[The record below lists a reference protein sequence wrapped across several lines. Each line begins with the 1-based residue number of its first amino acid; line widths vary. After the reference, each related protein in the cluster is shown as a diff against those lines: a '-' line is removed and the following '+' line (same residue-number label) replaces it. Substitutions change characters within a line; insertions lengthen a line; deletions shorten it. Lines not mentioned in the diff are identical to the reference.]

1 MLDAIRGNRSVSSD
15 IALLTG
21 MGVCP
26 HPLFDRLSLECW
38 ELHKAMKAG
47 VPLPW
52 SYYEAP
58 AIFMIAEKI
67 MTAEESLMDQ
77 ESVPD
82 GV

>member
-1 MLDAIRGNRSVSSD
+1 MLDSIRGDRFVSAD

-26 HPLFDRLSLECW
+26 HPLFDKLSLECW

-52 SYYEAP
+52 PYYEAP
-58 AIFMIAEKI
+58 AIFMMAQRI
-67 MTAEESLMDQ
+67 MASEESLMQKEDN
-77 ESVPD
+77 PD